1 MTRVYY
7 TTVYR
12 EIAIEVGYT
21 ISPGFAGDRTDPP
34 WPAEIDI
41 RQSYW
46 NGAAVELTDDER
58 DELLT
63 DHEDEGPDPD
73 DARDRM
79 TDDRMM
85 GAA

>member
-12 EIAIEVGYT
+12 EIAIEVRYT
-21 ISPGFAGDRTDPP
+21 IVPGFAGDRFDPT
-34 WPAEIDI
+34 WPAEIDV
-41 RQSYW
+41 RSSYW
-46 NGAAVELTDDER
+46 NGTAVELTDYER

-79 TDDRMM
+79 MDDRLM